1 MIAKCYPVLIQEDAS
16 RRLRCEPYGMEVSTK
31 AVGTPEE
38 AITIWNGDRHKLT
51 PT

>member
-1 MIAKCYPVLIQEDAS
+1 MRAGAFVAS
-16 RRLRCEPYGMEVSTK
+16 EPYGMEVSTK